1 MDLLRAL
8 ICIVGNAY
16 HGLLHL
22 WVIGDSVGVIV
33 PYSYLMFALFHKYL
47 KTLEF
52 CGRYFGKL
60 MIHDL
65 QIMLVFAL
73 SESFSVIY

>member
-1 MDLLRAL
+1 MHCGE
-8 ICIVGNAY
+8 CIS
-16 HGLLHL
+16 
-22 WVIGDSVGVIV
+22 WVVASLGYWGKCWIGVIV
-33 PYSYLMFALFHKYL
+33 PYSYLMFAFFHKYL